1 MLPDDLIQ
9 HLIQQQEV
17 MALPANYII
26 LDFHK
31 YIRNIPVLISGG
43 VKVMS
48 EDDEGHEILL
58 YHIHPGESCIMSILG
73 AINQT
78 TSKVKAVTI
87 SPTEIVFIRP
97 DQVYDLVTRDP
108 KWFQFIMQL
117 YQTRFEEL
125 LQTVTRG
132 NFDSIDEKVLFH
144 LRERSSVLK
153 SKIIPITHQTIANEI
168 GSAREVVSRAL
179 KQMEHSGRIKLMRG
193 KVELLEP

>member
-1 MLPDDLIQ
+1 MLPEPLLQYLVDREEL
-9 HLIQQQEV
+9 
-17 MALPANYII
+17 ARLPADTVI

-48 EDDEGHEILL
+48 EDDEGHEIVL

-73 AINQT
+73 AINNT

-87 SPTEIVFIRP
+87 APTEVVFIRP
-97 DQVYDLVTRDP
+97 DQVYELITHDP
-108 KWFQFIMQL
+108 KWFQFIMEL

-125 LQTVTRG
+125 LQMVTRG

-144 LRERSSVLK
+144 LRQRSALLK
-153 SKIIPITHQTIANEI
+153 SNTIPITHQTIANEI
-168 GSAREVVSRAL
+168 GSAREVVSRSL
-179 KQMEHSGRIKLMRG
+179 KQMEHEGKIRLMRG
-193 KVELLEP
+193 KVELLDQ

>member
-1 MLPDDLIQ
+1 MLPENLLQ
-9 HLIQQQEV
+9 HLIEQQEV
-17 MALPANYII
+17 MVIPADTVI

-31 YIRNIPVLISGG
+31 YIRNIPILVSGG

-48 EDDEGHEILL
+48 EDDNGHEILL

-73 AINQT
+73 AINQSA
-78 TSKVKAVTI
+78 SKVKAVTI

-97 DQVYDLVTRDP
+97 DQVYQLIAQDP
-108 KWFQFIMQL
+108 KWFQFIMEL

-132 NFDSIDEKVLFH
+132 NFDSVDEKVLFH
-144 LRERSSVLK
+144 LRERGAILK
-153 SKIIPITHQTIANEI
+153 SNIVPITHQNIADEI

-179 KQMEHSGRIKLMRG
+179 KRMENKGSIKLMRG
-193 KVELLEP
+193 KVQLLDL